1 MKNPS
6 NSGISPDPA
15 RGLGTTAAAVYT
27 GLSVSFLEKAR
38 VNQTDIPGP
47 KFIRVGR
54 RCIYLRDQLDSYL
67 DAYLES
73 SE

>member
-6 NSGISPDPA
+6 NPAPSPDPA
-15 RGLGTTAAAVYT
+15 RGLGTTAAAAYT

-38 VNQTDIPGP
+38 VNQTDIAGP

-54 RCIYLRDQLDSYL
+54 RCIYLRDSLDSF
-67 DAYLES
+67 LENFPS
-73 SE
+73 D

>member
-1 MKNPS
+1 MKKLS
-6 NSGISPDPA
+6 NSGVSPDSA

-38 VNQTDIPGP
+38 VNQTVIPGP

-67 DAYLES
+67 EHFPSD
-73 SE
+73 

>member
-1 MKNPS
+1 MKTAS
-6 NSGISPDPA
+6 NSGISPDVA
-15 RGLGTTAAAVYT
+15 RGLGTAAAALYT

-38 VNQTDIPGP
+38 VNQTEIPGP

-67 DAYLES
+67 EHFPSD
-73 SE
+73 

>member
-1 MKNPS
+1 MKTRS
-6 NSGISPDPA
+6 HSGISPDAA
-15 RGLGTTAAAVYT
+15 RGLATSAAAVYT

-38 VNQTDIPGP
+38 VNQTVIPGP

-67 DAYLES
+67 EHFPSD
-73 SE
+73 

>member
-1 MKNPS
+1 MKNAS
-6 NSGISPDPA
+6 NSGISPDAA

-38 VNQTDIPGP
+38 VNQTEIPGP
-47 KFIRVGR
+47 SFIRVGR

-67 DAYLES
+67 ENFPSD
-73 SE
+73 